1 MSRRG
6 LAGLHRALAAAAL
19 ILGYAMAAPAMAQ
32 QTAPTP
38 NTAGVDPVHIGVASC
53 AGNNCHGAVQP
64 LKSSHVDQNEYLIW
78 RQKDKHSK
86 AFAVLR
92 EERGLRIA
100 RNLGLPDAEH
110 AKICLDCH
118 ADNVA
123 QDRRGPSF
131 QIADGVGCEACHG
144 GAQNWLGTHVS
155 GVNHAA
161 DIAAGM
167 YPTDRPVERAER
179 CVRCHIGD
187 DKRFASHDIM
197 GAGHPP
203 LPFELATFT
212 AIQPAHFTVDK
223 DYVERKGR
231 PNDIMFW
238 AVGQA
243 VDLRSRMEK
252 VLDPNNAPKGV
263 NPELSLFDCQACHH
277 GVPQSSP
284 DNAQAKQAALD
295 RLQWRKRTGIQCKER
310 LGGTGSEVETGCP
323 GTLRL
328 YDASGVMLRTIAARV
343 APDAAKELTDRL
355 VALHRASKEK
365 GDYWE
370 GVKREATAL
379 KEAANKLVPVL
390 AKHEFNQADAKAL
403 AQAVIAQAAGGEDL
417 DYSAAQ
423 QQTMAL
429 GSIFAAMR
437 ALNLANEAQ
446 LKALDEALGKVYE
459 AAADDQTYRPEKF
472 AQALK
477 EVEAKLP

>member
-1 MSRRG
+1 MKRRG
-6 LAGLHRALAAAAL
+6 LVGLQRALAAGAL
-19 ILGYAMAAPAMAQ
+19 ILAGATAAPAPAQ
-32 QTAPTP
+32 QTAPQP

-64 LKSSHVDQNEYLIW
+64 LRNSHVDQNEYLIW

-179 CVRCHIGD
+179 CMRCHIGD
-187 DKRFASHDIM
+187 DKRFANHDIM

-252 VLDPNNAPKGV
+252 VLDPNNAPKGA
-263 NPELSLFDCQACHH
+263 NPELAVFDCQACHH
-277 GVPQSSP
+277 AMTQ
-284 DNAQAKQAALD
+284 
-295 RLQWRKRTGIQCKER
+295 LQWQKRQATG
-310 LGGTGSEVETGCP
+310 LGP
-323 GTLRL
+323 GRLRL
-328 YDASGVMLRTIAARV
+328 YDASAVMLRTIAARV
-343 APDAAKELTDRL
+343 APDAAKELNDHL
-355 VALHRASKEK
+355 VALHRATTEK
-365 GDYWE
+365 GDYWA
-370 GVKREATAL
+370 GVQREATAL
-379 KEAANKLVPVL
+379 KDIATKLVPVL
-390 AKHEFNQADAKAL
+390 SKHEFNQADAKAL
-403 AQAVIAQAAGGEDL
+403 AQAVIAQGTTGEDL

-437 ALNLANEAQ
+437 GLGFANEGQ
-446 LKALDEALGKVYE
+446 LKPLDDALGAVYE
-459 AAADDQTYRPEKF
+459 AAANDQTYRPEKF

>member
-1 MSRRG
+1 MRRRG
-6 LAGLHRALAAAAL
+6 LAGFQRALAAAAL
-19 ILGYAMAAPAMAQ
+19 IVACAVAAPATAQ
-32 QTAPTP
+32 QPTRAPGQA
-38 NTAGVDPVHIGVASC
+38 NTAGIDPVHIGVASC

-64 LKSSHVDQNEYLIW
+64 LRNSHVDQNEYLIW

-110 AKICLDCH
+110 AKVCLDCH

-167 YPTDRPVERAER
+167 YPTDRPMERAER
-179 CVRCHIGD
+179 CMRCHIGD
-187 DKRFASHDIM
+187 DKRFANHDIM

-203 LPFELATFT
+203 LPFELATFS

-223 DYVERKGR
+223 DYVERKGK

-243 VDLRSRMEK
+243 MDLHQRMDK
-252 VLDPNNAPKGV
+252 VLDPNNAPKGA
-263 NPELSLFDCQACHH
+263 NPELALFDCQACHH
-277 GVPQSSP
+277 AMSQ
-284 DNAQAKQAALD
+284 
-295 RLQWRKRTGIQCKER
+295 LQWQKRQ
-310 LGGTGSEVETGCP
+310 ETGLGP
-323 GTLRL
+323 GRLRL
-328 YDASGVMLRTIAARV
+328 YDATTVMLRTIASRV
-343 APDAAKELTDRL
+343 APEAAKELNDHL
-355 VALHRASKEK
+355 VALHRATTEK
-365 GDYWE
+365 GDYWA
-370 GVKREATAL
+370 GVTREANAL
-379 KEAANKLVPVL
+379 RDVAEKLIPVL
-390 AKHEFNQADAKAL
+390 AKHDFNQADAKAL
-403 AQAVIAQAAGGEDL
+403 AQAVIAQGTSGEDL

-429 GSIFAAMR
+429 GSIFAGMR
-437 ALNLANEAQ
+437 AFNFANEGQ
-446 LKALDEALGKVYE
+446 LKALDDALGKVYE

>member
-1 MSRRG
+1 MKRLG
-6 LAGLHRALAAAAL
+6 LVGLHRALAAAAL
-19 ILGYAMAAPAMAQ
+19 ILGCAIAVPAPAQ
-32 QTAPTP
+32 QTAAQP

-64 LKSSHVDQNEYLIW
+64 LRNSHVDQNEYLIW

-110 AKICLDCH
+110 AKVCLDCH

-123 QDRRGPSF
+123 QDRRGPLF

-179 CVRCHIGD
+179 CMRCHIGD
-187 DKRFASHDIM
+187 DKRFANHDIM

-243 VDLRSRMEK
+243 VDLRTRMEK
-252 VLDPNNAPKGV
+252 VLDPNNAPKGA
-263 NPELSLFDCQACHH
+263 NPELAVFDCQACHH
-277 GVPQSSP
+277 AMTQ
-284 DNAQAKQAALD
+284 
-295 RLQWRKRTGIQCKER
+295 LQWQKRQSTG
-310 LGGTGSEVETGCP
+310 LGP
-323 GTLRL
+323 GRHRL
-328 YDASGVMLRTIAARV
+328 YDASAVMLRTIAARV
-343 APDAAKELTDRL
+343 APDAAKELNDHL
-355 VALHRASKEK
+355 VALHRATTEK
-365 GDYWE
+365 GDYWA
-370 GVKREATAL
+370 GVQREATAL
-379 KEAANKLVPVL
+379 KDIANKLVPVL

-403 AQAVIAQAAGGEDL
+403 AQAVIAQGATGGDL

-437 ALNLANEAQ
+437 GLGFANEAQ
-446 LKALDEALGKVYE
+446 LKALDDALGGVYE
-459 AAADDQTYRPEKF
+459 AAANDQTYRPEKF
-472 AQALK
+472 AQTLK